1 MSLRFIVLGGAR
13 PNFMKLGPLME
24 ELAHDPDIEAVL
36 VHTGQHYD
44 DNMSGQFFR
53 ELGLPQP
60 RYHLG
65 VGGGSHAQQTAD
77 IMKRIEPVLVEQKP
91 RAIIVVGDVN
101 STVAGALVAKKL
113 AIDVVHIEAGLRSFD
128 RSMPEEIN
136 RIVTDAISDLLLV
149 SEESGQVN
157 LLQRSSTVSGPS
169 GRKSDDRLASASS

>member
-1 MSLRFIVLGGAR
+1 
-13 PNFMKLGPLME
+13 
-24 ELAHDPDIEAVL
+24 
-36 VHTGQHYD
+36 
-44 DNMSGQFFR
+44 
-53 ELGLPQP
+53 
-60 RYHLG
+60 
-65 VGGGSHAQQTAD
+65 
-77 IMKRIEPVLVEQKP
+77 MKRIEPVLVEQKP